1 MTKRLVLGLCHV
13 LLRKQGQLL
22 VGFNLVSTRWEKEL
36 VASMNHSFYSVTCF
50 MCRNQFQHPKEKLA
64 RGVMIRKIHVVGR
77 PLEQNVTKLNTGPSC
92 NSEYATIHTL

>member
-22 VGFNLVSTRWEKEL
+22 VGFNLVPTRYEKEL
-36 VASMNHSFYSVTCF
+36 AGSMNHSFLFSHMFYVQNSISTPE
-50 MCRNQFQHPKEKLA
+50 RKLA

-77 PLEQNVTKLNTGPSC
+77 PLRQNMVKYLNFEQMSKS
-92 NSEYATIHTL
+92 